1 LKETIMWTTHH
12 TAETDLPRE
21 AVWTALRELHEGR
34 RNVPGADRFELDGA
48 FAVGSV
54 VHVTPAGQDT
64 FESTIIELVDGLRY
78 ADRTEFGDVVLVFAH
93 DLEDAAA
100 GTRVTHTLTITG
112 AGADTTGPQLGPQIA
127 EDFPEAMQAL
137 FAAAREIHEPA
148 V

>member
-1 LKETIMWTTHH
+1 MWTTHH

-21 AVWTALRELHEGR
+21 TIWTALRELHEGR
-34 RNVPGADRFELDGA
+34 RNVPGADRFELDGP

-64 FESTIIELVDGLRY
+64 FESTIIELDEGLRY

-93 DLEDAAA
+93 DLSDSDD

-112 AGADTTGPQLGPQIA
+112 TGADSTGPVLGPQIA
-127 EDFPEAMQAL
+127 EDFPEAMQSL
-137 FAAAREIHEPA
+137 FAAARDLTEPA